1 MAQLSLLDLT
11 PGARAVVEACR
22 RVGAR
27 PLVVGGAIRDALLGV
42 ASKDL
47 DIEVHGVTDRALLL
61 AALAEVGAVAEQG
74 ASFDVIA
81 VRVDGADLDLSISD
95 APIDLAFSRRDFTIN
110 AMGWDPITDELIDP
124 FGGQRDLARAILRH
138 TSASFGDDPLR
149 VLRGV
154 QFVGRFGFA
163 LAAETKGVCRELAPR
178 FDELATE
185 RVWEEW
191 RKLARRARFWPE
203 ALDALKQTG
212 WLAHFPDLDA
222 TRGVKQD
229 PIWHSEGDVFTHLG
243 LAAGKAAEFAERDGL
258 SDTDREVAVLAA
270 LVHDFGKVTHTEI
283 GERIT
288 SHGHAEAGVEPA
300 RAFLAEIGAPR
311 HVEARILPV
320 VREHM
325 AHVSMQGSP
334 SRPAVRRLM
343 RRLGDASIH
352 DWARVVDADCAGRG
366 ASSKASPAGA
376 WVTIAESIGGAPA
389 RGLLTGEHLIARGL
403 RPGPE
408 FGRILG
414 EALAAQDDEV
424 FADEA
429 GAVEWFDARAR

>member
-1 MAQLSLLDLT
+1 MAQLSLIGLS
-11 PGARAVVEACR
+11 PGAKAVIAACR
-22 RVGAR
+22 SVGAR

-47 DIEVHGVTDRALLL
+47 DIEVHGVADRAHLL
-61 AALAEVGAVAEQG
+61 AALAEVGTVAEQG

-81 VRVDGADLDLSISD
+81 VRVDGVDLDLSISD
-95 APIDLAFSRRDFTIN
+95 APLEVAFSRRDFTIN
-110 AMGWDPITDELIDP
+110 AMGWDPATDELIDP
-124 FGGQRDLARAILRH
+124 FGGQKDLSRGILRH
-138 TSASFGDDPLR
+138 TSDSFGDDPLR

-163 LAAETKGVCRELAPR
+163 LAAETKGVCRALVPR
-178 FDELATE
+178 FEELATE

-191 RKLARRARFWPE
+191 RKLARRARYWPE

-212 WLAHFPDLDA
+212 WLAHFPELDE
-222 TRGVKQD
+222 TRGVPQD
-229 PIWHSEGDVFTHLG
+229 PAWHSEGDVFTHLG
-243 LAAGKAAEFAERDGL
+243 LAAAKAAEFAERDGL
-258 SDTDREVAVLAA
+258 SDVDREVAVLGA
-270 LVHDFGKVTHTEI
+270 LVHDFGKVTHTEV

-288 SHGHAEAGVEPA
+288 SHGHAEAGVQPA
-300 RAFLAEIGAPR
+300 RAFLADIGAPR
-311 HVEARILPV
+311 HLELRILPV

-343 RRLGDASIH
+343 RRLGEASIY

-366 ASSKASPAGA
+366 ASSKPSPAKA
-376 WVTIAESIGGAPA
+376 WLAIAETIGAAPA

-403 RPGPE
+403 KPGPE

-424 FADEA
+424 FTDEA
-429 GAVEWFDARAR
+429 GAVDWFDARAR